1 MLFVACDS
9 ALLEA
14 WDSVLATG
22 GCISYVFWLWGT
34 YLHLAQ
40 LAKRKRILLIDIVS
54 FWEHQVLCKH
64 TKAQAMGKVLQS

>member
-1 MLFVACDS
+1 MPFVACDS

-22 GCISYVFWLWGT
+22 GCISYAAWLWGM

-40 LAKRKRILLIDIVS
+40 SAKRKRTLLIDIVS
-54 FWEHQVLCKH
+54 FWERQVPCKH
-64 TKAQAMGKVLQS
+64 TKPQATGKVLQS